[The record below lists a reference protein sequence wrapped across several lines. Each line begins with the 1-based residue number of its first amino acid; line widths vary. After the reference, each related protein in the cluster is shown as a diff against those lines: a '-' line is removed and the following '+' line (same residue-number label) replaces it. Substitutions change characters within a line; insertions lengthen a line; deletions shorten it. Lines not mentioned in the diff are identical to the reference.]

1 MRRYLF
7 VLVAAVSLSCAKNT
21 IDYNEVI
28 SEMHSCN
35 DTAQWT
41 APDFFNALSGTY
53 DWQYVQSW
61 GWGGAYQSESDF
73 TGWTLILNA
82 DSTYSVNGADTVWY
96 EGNWFLEN
104 SWYSFTLELDTSV
117 SRLWGQIVYCPPYL
131 MFYNSP
137 VDGPD
142 HLYEK
147 R

>member
-1 MRRYLF
+1 MKRYLF

-61 GWGGAYQSESDF
+61 GWGGSYQSESDF
-73 TGWTLILNA
+73 TGWTLTLNA

-104 SWYSFTLELDTSV
+104 SWYSFSLTLDTSV
-117 SRLWGQIVYCPPYL
+117 STLWGQIVYCPPYL

>member
-1 MRRYLF
+1 MKRHLF
-7 VLVAAVSLSCAKNT
+7 VLVAAVSLSCARNT
-21 IDYNEVI
+21 VDYSEVI
-28 SEMHSCN
+28 SEMHSCH

-41 APDFFNALSGTY
+41 APDLFNALEGTY
-53 DWQYVQSW
+53 DWQYVQAW
-61 GWGGAYQSESDF
+61 GWGGPYQSESDY
-73 TGWTLILNA
+73 TGWTLILNP
-82 DSTYSVNGADTVWY
+82 DSACSVSGADTGY
-96 EGNWFLEN
+96 EGNWSLEN

-117 SRLWGQIVYCPPYL
+117 TTLWGQIVYCPPYL